1 MKKQERVWDLVE
13 QRRFIYLGTAAVSL
27 YLVLYPI
34 IFIRP
39 RSFVESRAGELSSP
53 LAPFSQF
60 VRFVGSFLP
69 DTFNLWVNGYAQA
82 PGQLLIGLIVLI
94 FFTSMSSKLRRKIGD
109 EMLALWRSSMSGAL
123 KREYA
128 DSSWA
133 YRWRTNELVRAI
145 RRFCLNRVIPPLA
158 TFSVLYLTL
167 ALVSHLSF
175 KFFDAAGLYCQESA
189 PDVQLQSYLIPGE
202 ERVRDFQINSLCYP
216 MGVMVEEGQLYDIT
230 IKQLT
235 PWRDGSQE
243 ASLRGFSASDV
254 NQYST
259 RVKYIVATPVR
270 RILTQPWL
278 KLILR
283 VGAVGGYEEFVA
295 PDGPS
300 QGISERLRFQ
310 RPGELFLYVNDAVLP
325 VPVPW
330 LAGMFYRYNSG
341 TAEVQIRKV
350 KLDSAPRQT
359 GHAA

>member
-1 MKKQERVWDLVE
+1 
-13 QRRFIYLGTAAVSL
+13 
-27 YLVLYPI
+27 
-34 IFIRP
+34 
-39 RSFVESRAGELSSP
+39 
-53 LAPFSQF
+53 
-60 VRFVGSFLP
+60 
-69 DTFNLWVNGYAQA
+69 VNGYAQA
-82 PGQLLIGLIVLI
+82 PGHLLIGLIVLI

-109 EMLALWRSSMSGAL
+109 EMLALRRSSMSGAL
-123 KREYA
+123 KGEYA

-133 YRWRTNELVRAI
+133 YRWRTNKLVRAI
-145 RRFCLNRVIPPLA
+145 RIFLLNRVIPPLA

-189 PDVQLQSYLIPGE
+189 ADVQLQSYLIPGE
-202 ERVRDFQINSLCYP
+202 YRVRDFQINSLCYP
-216 MGVMVEEGQLYDIT
+216 TGVMVEEGQLYDIT
-230 IKQLT
+230 IKT
-235 PWRDGSQE
+235 VEPWRDGSQE
-243 ASLRGFSASDV
+243 ASLSLRGFSASDV

-283 VGAVGGYEEFVA
+283 VGAVGGYEEFAA

-300 QGISERLRFQ
+300 QEISERLRFQ

-325 VPVPW
+325 VLVPW

-350 KLDSAPRQT
+350 KLDSAPR
-359 GHAA
+359 